1 MRAVAKRFLRGSATA
16 AKSHSFFD
24 REFVAVTV
32 DYFHF
37 ALHYVRTVLDCF
49 DFYHDAP
56 KLTLSARPGQ
66 SIERNAFDAPY
77 IISLGK
83 AHSQP
88 SGERTLT
95 ACWSPHSAATNFV

>member
-24 REFVAVTV
+24 REFVAVSV

-49 DFYHDAP
+49 DCYHAWMITRVNDASSGEV
-56 KLTLSARPGQ
+56 LGSAR
-66 SIERNAFDAPY
+66 
-77 IISLGK
+77 L
-83 AHSQP
+83 
-88 SGERTLT
+88 
-95 ACWSPHSAATNFV
+95 